1 MAKWLEHQLVF
12 ITQLRF
18 TKMKIKNKV
27 HIIVIKIQFQKKLE
41 QSQGYF

>member
-12 ITQLRF
+12 ITQLRLR
-18 TKMKIKNKV
+18 KIIDKV

-41 QSQGYF
+41 QSQSYF